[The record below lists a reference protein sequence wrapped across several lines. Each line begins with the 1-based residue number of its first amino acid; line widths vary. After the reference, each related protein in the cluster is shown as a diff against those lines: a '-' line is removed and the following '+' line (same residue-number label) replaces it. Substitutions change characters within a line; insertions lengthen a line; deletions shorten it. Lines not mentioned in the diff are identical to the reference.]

1 VPAPIPSPPPPV
13 PSPPPPAPVPS
24 PPPPP
29 VPSPPP
35 PMPSPPPPMP
45 PPPYPPG
52 MVRRADLTNQ
62 IPANATALRETKIQ
76 VRCSLPVHICLGC
89 DLHLCGLWEHL
100 VGALLA

>member
-1 VPAPIPSPPPPV
+1 
-13 PSPPPPAPVPS
+13 
-24 PPPPP
+24 

-62 IPANATALRETKIQ
+62 IPANATALKATKIQ
-76 VRCSLPVHICLGC
+76 VGTV
-89 DLHLCGLWEHL
+89 
-100 VGALLA
+100 